1 MDEPININEYIETY
15 LNETFINNTTD
26 DSSTELNHE
35 LSKIQTD
42 SYRHFLDY
50 EVKNIIQN
58 SFDDAILMGCDEGD
72 FKKKVRVL
80 IDELKFSIG
89 K

>member
-1 MDEPININEYIETY
+1 MKKDKEYLWVDKNKKVISCDESNKI
-15 LNETFINNTTD
+15 LNENF
-26 DSSTELNHE
+26 
-35 LSKIQTD
+35 
-42 SYRHFLDY
+42 Y

-89 K
+89 KWKRKYRY

>member
-1 MDEPININEYIETY
+1 MKKDKEYLWVDQNKKVISCDESNKI
-15 LNETFINNTTD
+15 LNENF
-26 DSSTELNHE
+26 
-35 LSKIQTD
+35 
-42 SYRHFLDY
+42 Y

-58 SFDDAILMGCDEGD
+58 SFDDAILMGCDEND
-72 FKKKVRVL
+72 FKKKVSVF

>member
-1 MDEPININEYIETY
+1 MKKDKEYLWVDKNKKVISCDESNKI
-15 LNETFINNTTD
+15 LNENF
-26 DSSTELNHE
+26 
-35 LSKIQTD
+35 
-42 SYRHFLDY
+42 Y

-58 SFDDAILMGCDEGD
+58 SFDDAILMGCDEND
-72 FKKKVRVL
+72 FKKKVSVF

>member
-1 MDEPININEYIETY
+1 MTKDKEYLWVDKDKKAISCDESNKI
-15 LNETFINNTTD
+15 LNENF
-26 DSSTELNHE
+26 
-35 LSKIQTD
+35 
-42 SYRHFLDY
+42 Y

-58 SFDDAILMGCDEGD
+58 SFDDAILMGCDEDD
-72 FKKKVRVL
+72 FKKKVRAL